1 MITPSI
7 LERRSQVL
15 VNKVQLSLHLFTR
28 NYKIKVAVNT
38 LNLLKCQLFHKHTK
52 FAKANKTIFPSCPYV
67 GNSQIMP
74 LALSFKILGIS
85 F

>member
-7 LERRSQVL
+7 LERRSQVI

-28 NYKIKVAVNT
+28 NYKIKAAVNT
-38 LNLLKCQLFHKHTK
+38 LNLLKCQFHKHTK